1 MTLASYDI
9 KDKVLLPFRNEVKLQ
24 MGKIKQYYKKYKSQ
38 KERGRDYFKW
48 LLGYTKPYLL
58 RIAVLMIISVAWTY
72 LGIEYS
78 VMSQKIID
86 MAGKGYITKTS
97 IAVFMILIMIILIG
111 ESVQNLFS
119 AMLNERYS
127 FGIRKQVYDKIIRSI
142 WIGTQKFHTGDMM
155 TRMTSDAGNIANGM
169 VNVIPN
175 IIVFLIE
182 LALVFFTLY
191 QNSRFLAVSAL
202 FLTPIGILLAYALG
216 RRLKKYQVKVQE
228 SETAYRS
235 FIQESLA
242 NILIVKAFSS
252 EDRFSDD
259 LTTLR
264 NNRFHWVWKKSKLS
278 AASNLVMGG
287 TFQLGYMFAFIY
299 AAGQISRH
307 EITFGTM
314 TLFLTLFGR
323 IQSPI
328 ASLMRELPGVV
339 SIFASAGRIMDIQ
352 DIPLE
357 ERIEQSGL
365 EGAMGVA
372 VQNLSFAY
380 DKDYIFTDVNFDIK
394 PGDFVGIVGKS
405 GIGKTTLIRLLMNF
419 ISPSEGSIRY
429 YDDAGH
435 TMDLSATVREFVS
448 YVPQG
453 NTLFSGTI
461 RKNIMIGKEDA
472 SDEEIWQ
479 ALDMAVCREF
489 VEKLPK
495 GLDTVIGEKG
505 VGLSEGQAQRLGL
518 ARALIR
524 KSNFIVLDEATSALD
539 EITESQL
546 LKKLAEM
553 TPRPTCIL
561 ITHRKSVLDYC
572 NREFVLEDGNV
583 KVKDIG

>member
-1 MTLASYDI
+1 
-9 KDKVLLPFRNEVKLQ
+9 
-24 MGKIKQYYKKYKSQ
+24 MGKLKQYYKKYKKQ
-38 KERGRDYFKW
+38 KDRGRDYFKW
-48 LLGYTKPYLL
+48 LFIYTKPYVG
-58 RIAVLMIISVAWTY
+58 RIVALMLISVIWTY
-72 LGIEYS
+72 IGIEYS
-78 VMSQKIID
+78 IMSQKIID
-86 MAGKGYITKTS
+86 MAGNGYITKSS
-97 IAVFMILIMIILIG
+97 IAVFMATIG
-111 ESVQNLFS
+111 VMLVGQAVEDLLS
-119 AMLNERYS
+119 AMLNEKYT
-127 FGIRKQVYDKIIRSI
+127 FGIRKQVYDKIIRSV
-142 WIGTQKFHTGDMM
+142 WLGTQKFHTGDLM

-169 VNVIPN
+169 VKVIPN
-175 IIVFLIE
+175 IIVFIIE
-182 LALVFFTLY
+182 LILVFFTLY
-191 QNSRFLAVSAL
+191 KNSKFLAIAAL
-202 FLTPIGILLAYALG
+202 FLTPVGMILAYALG
-216 RRLKKYQVKVQE
+216 RKLKRYQVKVQE

-242 NILIVKAFSS
+242 NILVVKAFSS
-252 EDRFSDD
+252 EDRFSDE
-259 LTTLR
+259 LATLR
-264 NNRFHWVWKKSKLS
+264 GNRFHWVWKKSKLS
-278 AASNLVMGG
+278 AVSNLVMSG

-299 AAGQISRH
+299 AAGQISRG

-314 TLFLTLFGR
+314 TLFLTLFSR
-323 IQSPI
+323 IQAPI

-339 SIFASAGRIMDIQ
+339 SIFASAGRVMDIQ

-357 ERIEQSGL
+357 DRSEEKSIDGS
-365 EGAMGVA
+365 MGVK
-372 VQNLSFAY
+372 VKDLSFAY
-380 DKDYIFTDVNFDIK
+380 DNDYIFTNVNFDIK

-419 ISPSEGSIRY
+419 ITPSSGDICY
-429 YDDAGH
+429 YDNLGNE
-435 TMDLSATVREFVS
+435 MQLSATVREFVS

-461 RKNIMIGKEDA
+461 RKNIQIGKQDA
-472 SDEEIWQ
+472 TDEEIWE

-524 KSNFIVLDEATSALD
+524 KSNFVVLDEATSALD

-546 LKKLAEM
+546 LKSLSEL

-583 KVKDIG
+583 RVKDIG

>member
-1 MTLASYDI
+1 
-9 KDKVLLPFRNEVKLQ
+9 
-24 MGKIKQYYKKYKSQ
+24 MGKIKQYYQKYKSQ

-48 LLGYTKPYLL
+48 LLMYTKPYIL
-58 RIAVLMIISVAWTY
+58 RIAILMLISVAWTY
-72 LGIEYS
+72 IGIEYS
-78 VMSQKIID
+78 ILSQKIID
-86 MAGKGYITKTS
+86 MAGNGYITKTS
-97 IAVFMILIMIILIG
+97 IVVFMVLIVIMLVG
-111 ESVQNLFS
+111 NAVKTLLT

-142 WIGTQKFHTGDMM
+142 WLGTQKFHTGDMM

-182 LALVFFTLY
+182 LILVFFTLY
-191 QNSRFLAVSAL
+191 KNSRFLAISAL
-202 FLTPIGILLAYALG
+202 FLTPIGVFLAYVLG
-216 RRLKKYQVKVQE
+216 RRLKKYQIKVQE

-278 AASNLVMGG
+278 AASNTVMGG
-287 TFQLGYMFAFIY
+287 TFELGYMFAFIF

-314 TLFLTLFGR
+314 TLFLTLFSR

-339 SIFASAGRIMDIQ
+339 SIFASAGRVMDIQ
-352 DIPLE
+352 EIPFE
-357 ERIEQSGL
+357 ERIEQKDL

-372 VQNLSFAY
+372 VKDLSFAY

-419 ISPSEGSIRY
+419 ISPSKGSIRY

-461 RKNIMIGKEDA
+461 RKNILIGKDDA
-472 SDEEIWQ
+472 TDEEIWQ

-546 LKKLAEM
+546 LKKLSEM

>member
-1 MTLASYDI
+1 
-9 KDKVLLPFRNEVKLQ
+9 

-48 LLGYTKPYLL
+48 LLMYTKPYIL
-58 RIAVLMIISVAWTY
+58 RIAILMLISVAWTY
-72 LGIEYS
+72 IGIEYS
-78 VMSQKIID
+78 ILSQKIID
-86 MAGKGYITKTS
+86 MAGNGYITKTS
-97 IAVFMILIMIILIG
+97 IVVFMVLIVIMLVG
-111 ESVQNLFS
+111 NAVKTLLT

-142 WIGTQKFHTGDMM
+142 WLGTQKFHTGDMM

-182 LALVFFTLY
+182 LILVFFTLY
-191 QNSRFLAVSAL
+191 KNSRFLAISAL
-202 FLTPIGILLAYALG
+202 FLTPIGVFLAYILG
-216 RRLKKYQVKVQE
+216 RRLKKYQIKVQE

-278 AASNLVMGG
+278 AASNMVMGG
-287 TFQLGYMFAFIY
+287 TFELGYMFAFIF

-314 TLFLTLFGR
+314 TLFLTLFSR

-339 SIFASAGRIMDIQ
+339 SIFASAGRVMDIQ
-352 DIPLE
+352 EIPFE
-357 ERIEQSGL
+357 ERIEQKDL

-372 VQNLSFAY
+372 VKDLSFAY

-419 ISPSEGSIRY
+419 ISPSRGSISY
-429 YDDAGH
+429 YDDAGN

-461 RKNIMIGKEDA
+461 RKNILIGKEDA
-472 SDEEIWQ
+472 TEEEIWQ
-479 ALDMAVCREF
+479 ALDLAVCRDF

-546 LKKLAEM
+546 LKKLSEM